1 MSLFSHGLRRHG
13 RDFLRLG
20 QSGLNFVGVW
30 GGGVTFR
37 NYTTRRSLKGVFK
50 LGLAGVT
57 VGALV
62 GTGYSIHKMN
72 QPRGHIINEETAIPV
87 LGELPKVAPSRQ
99 VRFPQDRSGL
109 KLTLYQYQT
118 CPFCCK
124 VRAFLDYYGI
134 SYDVV
139 EVDPVLRQSIK
150 WSPYKKVPIL
160 VAELP
165 QGYQPLNDS
174 SMIISALSTY
184 IKDRKGLRETV
195 KCYPHITYVDEDGS
209 KKSEIMNKYFLVLG
223 ENKISKEINEE
234 RQWRKWVDEVFVHVL
249 SPNVYRTREEAFE
262 AFNWFSEVGEWEKN
276 FPSWERNLI
285 IVVGASAMYLIGKRL
300 KKKYSLKNDVR
311 ESFYDNCNFW
321 MKSIHAKGT
330 KFMGGERPNLADLAV
345 YGVLCSIEGCQAFK
359 DILKHTKIADWY
371 YPMKD
376 AVNSHE
382 GAQFV

>member
-13 RDFLRLG
+13 RDLLRLG
-20 QSGLNFVGVW
+20 PSGVNLVGVW
-30 GGGVTFR
+30 GGGVSFR
-37 NYTTRRSLKGVFK
+37 NYTTHRSLKGVFK

-62 GTGYSIHKMN
+62 GTGYSIHRLN
-72 QPRGHIINEETAIPV
+72 QPRGHIINEETAIPI
-87 LGELPKVAPSRQ
+87 LEELPKIAPSRE
-99 VRFPQDRSGL
+99 VRFPEDRSGL
-109 KLTLYQYQT
+109 KLTLFQYQT

-160 VAELP
+160 VADLP

-184 IKDRKGLRETV
+184 IKDRKDLRETV

-223 ENKISKEINEE
+223 ENKISREINEE

-285 IVVGASAMYLIGKRL
+285 IFVGASAMYLIGKKL
-300 KKKYSLKNDVR
+300 QKKYSLKRDVR
-311 ESFYDNCNFW
+311 ESFYDECNFW
-321 MKSIHAKGT
+321 MKSIKAKGT

-359 DILKHTKIADWY
+359 DIVKHTKIAEWY
-371 YPMKD
+371 YPMKE
-376 AVNSHE
+376 AVNGHE